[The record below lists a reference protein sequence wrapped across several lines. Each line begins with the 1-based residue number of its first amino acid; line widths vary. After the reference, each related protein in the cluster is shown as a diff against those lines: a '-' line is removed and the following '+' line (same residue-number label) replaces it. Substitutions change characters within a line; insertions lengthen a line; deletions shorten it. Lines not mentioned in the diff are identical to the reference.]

1 MQGKEI
7 LRLKEQDEKLPKY
20 FGIFSTSVY
29 FAETIKELIWSESP
43 SQLNL
48 QINKDYELFS
58 NVVNH
63 RPKKIGKFNCVLS
76 LEK

>member
-29 FAETIKELIWSESP
+29 FAETIKELI
-43 SQLNL
+43 
-48 QINKDYELFS
+48 
-58 NVVNH
+58 
-63 RPKKIGKFNCVLS
+63 
-76 LEK
+76 